1 MPENNFQSRKPG
13 TQQREL
19 LPILTVFPFN
29 SRRPQRDRET
39 VAKTKVAQS
48 LKSTKK
54 TAAGIRAAAQIP
66 SVPSAAGSER
76 RHDPPDLSGVVHHA
90 AAESGTRLSAGG
102 SESGPRPAHGRMSSA
117 RNRPRSP
124 ASRPAPAP
132 SRRRSYKSASRPP
145 SAVFPHPHTPQSA
158 GKAQKTKPL
167 SLYRQR
173 KQLEFADFLLHLH
186 HFNHLATWM

>member
-1 MPENNFQSRKPG
+1 MAKNAGKYFQSRKPG

-29 SRRPQRDRET
+29 SRRPRSES
-39 VAKTKVAQS
+39 KG
-48 LKSTKK
+48 STIPQINKK
-54 TAAGIRAAAQIP
+54 NAAGIRVAAQIP

-102 SESGPRPAHGRMSSA
+102 SESGPRPAHGRMPSV

-124 ASRPAPAP
+124 ASRPASAP
-132 SRRRSYKSASRPP
+132 SRRRSYKSASRPL
-145 SAVFPHPHTPQSA
+145 SAVFPHPRTRSQQA
-158 GKAQKTKPL
+158 K
-167 SLYRQR
+167 R
-173 KQLEFADFLLHLH
+173 KKQNPFPYIGSENNWNLPTFYYIYTTLT
-186 HFNHLATWM
+186 HLATWM

>member
-48 LKSTKK
+48 LK

-102 SESGPRPAHGRMSSA
+102 SESGPRPAHGRMPSV

-124 ASRPAPAP
+124 ASRPASAP
-132 SRRRSYKSASRPP
+132 SRRRSYKSASRPL
-145 SAVFPHPHTPQSA
+145 SAVFPHPRTRSQQA
-158 GKAQKTKPL
+158 K
-167 SLYRQR
+167 R
-173 KQLEFADFLLHLH
+173 KKQNPFPYIGSENNWNLPTFYYIYTTLT
-186 HFNHLATWM
+186 HLATWM

>member
-19 LPILTVFPFN
+19 LPILTVFPATAKGPGN
-29 SRRPQRDRET
+29 RSEDKGSTIPQIN
-39 VAKTKVAQS
+39 
-48 LKSTKK
+48 KK
-54 TAAGIRAAAQIP
+54 TAAGIRAAVQIP

-102 SESGPRPAHGRMSSA
+102 SESGPRPAHGRMPSA

-145 SAVFPHPHTPQSA
+145 SAVFPHPRTPQSA

>member
-48 LKSTKK
+48 LKYTKK

-102 SESGPRPAHGRMSSA
+102 SESGPRPAHGQMPSA

-145 SAVFPHPHTPQSA
+145 FGSFSASAHTAVCRQSA
-158 GKAQKTKPL
+158 KNKTPFLISAAKTAGICRLFTTFTPL
-167 SLYRQR
+167 
-173 KQLEFADFLLHLH
+173 
-186 HFNHLATWM
+186 